1 MWVDS
6 LPVGPEV
13 ASGCAV
19 EFDGELGIAGGVD
32 VTMDYDDGA
41 RGVSDRRE
49 EVTA

>member
-1 MWVDS
+1 MVDG
-6 LPVGPEV
+6 LPVRPEV

-19 EFDGELGIAGGVD
+19 EFDGELRIAAGVD
-32 VTMDYDDGA
+32 VAVDYDDGA